1 MTILTENAELSTES
15 LTSEIIHIIKAAE
28 DSIEAEKKLFSFGLT
43 LLNTLVQGALEIIDK
58 ELYRNEYKDK
68 GYRISRQDQRTI
80 YCLWG
85 ELTYRRILLKAEGK
99 KSFYP
104 IDHKMGF
111 DAGKHYSLAVIENIV
126 KVMSTTTSRNTEKI
140 LQDLTRIN
148 VSHQTVVTLKNYAG
162 QKAIAYEKAKAK
174 KIATVK
180 EIVSDGVLAIEG
192 DGIVLKGKKG
202 GNKEELHRI
211 QIYTGVRKNG
221 KRTML
226 EGRYCFTGMDQKE
239 LIIRVKEYLNNHYN
253 LSELTIL
260 SNGDG
265 GAGYQVTDFEQM
277 VEGCKAHLH
286 FRDRFHV
293 NKKIRTR
300 LSFCDKSLVE
310 RITRECNN
318 LKITS
323 ECIIDQWM
331 DTAASQAQTGKDE
344 EEVERLRAYL
354 KKNTQYM
361 PTIKQRGIKTNIH
374 LGTAETSH
382 RSYSY
387 RLKRQ
392 GRVWSHQGLENM
404 AAVLTAQKNDEL
416 NKVLLYKANG
426 TNYKKKDRAFN
437 TATREAI
444 KAIVPKRLTAAQKR
458 KQRSYRPGCLGGR
471 IGCHGAS
478 TSPMARLAHAI
489 QF

>member
-1 MTILTENAELSTES
+1 MNILTENAELSTEF
-15 LTSEIIHIIKAAE
+15 LTSEIIHIIKAAK
-28 DSIEAEKKLFSFGLT
+28 DSIEVEKKLFAFGLT
-43 LLNTLVQGALEIIDK
+43 LLNMLVQGALEAIDK
-58 ELYRNEYKDK
+58 ELYINEYKDK
-68 GYRISRQDQRTI
+68 GYRISRRDQRTI

-85 ELTYRRILLKAEGK
+85 ALTYSRRLLKAEGK

-104 IDHKMGF
+104 VDHKMGF
-111 DAGKHYSLAVIENIV
+111 EAGKHYSLAVIENIV
-126 KVMSTTTSRNTEKI
+126 KVMATTTSRNTATI
-140 LQDLTRIN
+140 LQDLTRISA
-148 VSHQTVVTLKNYAG
+148 SHQTVVALKNYVG
-162 QKAIAYEKAKAK
+162 QKAIAYEKAKAEEVAP
-174 KIATVK
+174 IK

-192 DGIVLKGKKG
+192 DGIVLKGKDG

-221 KRTML
+221 KRTTL
-226 EGRYCFTGMDQKE
+226 EGRYCFTGMNRKE
-239 LIIRVKEYLNNHYN
+239 LVMLVKEYLNNHYE
-253 LSELTIL
+253 LSKLTIL

-300 LSFCDKSLVE
+300 LSFCSRSLVE
-310 RITRECNN
+310 YIIKECNR
-318 LKITS
+318 LKSIS
-323 ECIIDQWM
+323 EYSIDQWM

-354 KKNTQYM
+354 KRNAEYM
-361 PTIKQRGIKTNIH
+361 PTIKQRGVKTNIH
-374 LGTAETSH
+374 LGTAETNH

-392 GRVWSHQGLENM
+392 GRVWSHKGLENM

-416 NKVLLYKANG
+416 NKALLYKATG
-426 TNYKKKDRAFN
+426 CSYKKKDRAFN
-437 TATREAI
+437 TAMREAI
-444 KAIVPKRLTAAQKR
+444 KTIETKRLEAAQTRKR
-458 KQRSYRPGCLGGR
+458 RSYRPGCLEGR
-471 IGCHGAS
+471 IGCYGAS
-478 TSPMARLAHAI
+478 TSPLACLARAI